1 MSAASNERPLSL
13 VVVGLSFGRHILA
26 RLKMEPGADRFKL
39 AGVSDL
45 RANVLAEIAAQ
56 YGVKAYASLD
66 EVLGDK
72 SIEVVGLYTPP
83 TGRAKLL
90 RQILRAGKDVMT
102 TKPFELD
109 AAEAEDVLRVAQR
122 LGRVVHLNSP
132 GPEPSADLAQ
142 VEAWAKE
149 FDLGRLVSARGEV
162 WISYNEKADGS
173 WLDDPMLCPGGAM
186 MRLGIY
192 LINDIVHLAS
202 PIGEIHLTGSRVRTE
217 RPTLDNALLTVS
229 GAGGCLA
236 SVYASFCVDDGDKYA
251 NGLSLNYERGSI
263 YRNIGATERSAK
275 PDSSR
280 LSLVMREGDTR
291 RVVVEKTF
299 DECSGNYQWGKL
311 YRAVVGKESIGDGYV
326 RKIVEG
332 VRVLEAMRGFQV

>member
-1 MSAASNERPLSL
+1 MDRRLSL
-13 VVVGLSFGRHILA
+13 VVVGLSFGRHILD
-26 RLKMEPGADRFKL
+26 RLKREPGAEKFEL

-45 RANVLAEIAAQ
+45 RAEVLAEMAAKH
-56 YGVKAYASLD
+56 GVKAYASLD
-66 EVLGDK
+66 DVLADP
-72 SIEVVGLYTPP
+72 SIEVVGLFTPP

-90 RQILRAGKDVMT
+90 RKILRAGKDVMT

-109 AAEAEDVLRVAQR
+109 AAEADDVLREAQR

-142 VEAWAKE
+142 IEAWAKE

-173 WLDDPMLCPGGAM
+173 WLDDPLLCPGGAM

-192 LINDIVHLAS
+192 LINDIVHLAG
-202 PIGEIHLTGSRVRTE
+202 PIGEIHLTGSRVRTG
-217 RPTLDNALLTVS
+217 RPTLDNALLTMLGV
-229 GAGGCLA
+229 GGCLA

-280 LSLVMREGDTR
+280 LSLVMREGDMR
-291 RVVVEKTF
+291 RVVAEKTF
-299 DECSGNYQWGKL
+299 EECSGNYQWGAL
-311 YRAVVGKESIGDGYV
+311 HRAVMDKSSISDEYIA
-326 RKIVEG
+326 KIGEG
-332 VRVLEAMRGFQV
+332 VRVLEAMRTMKGT